1 MIAYC
6 CLFYS
11 IYYFK
16 KFYNNIDNAWIA
28 PITGATI
35 QLLLNFVWFDL
46 GHRMSFNNVKFQDAL
61 IGSESFSVLFNTTL
75 LIISIVIIYL
85 NLKFGVFTC

>member
-1 MIAYC
+1 MIVYC

-46 GHRMSFNNVKFQDAL
+46 GHRMSFNNVKF
-61 IGSESFSVLFNTTL
+61 
-75 LIISIVIIYL
+75 
-85 NLKFGVFTC
+85 

>member
-46 GHRMSFNNVKFQDAL
+46 GHRMSFNNVKF
-61 IGSESFSVLFNTTL
+61 
-75 LIISIVIIYL
+75 
-85 NLKFGVFTC
+85 